1 MRSKII
7 DSSSAPTLVLVL
19 DPGDEAV
26 ASISSVAREQNL
38 TAAQVTAIGAFE
50 RATVGWFD
58 RNAKQ
63 YRPIEVDQQ
72 CEVLSLVGDIAVGS
86 DGPTPHLHAVL
97 GMPDGTTRGGHLLRG
112 QVWPTLE
119 VIIRD
124 TPVELRKTDRPAL
137 GLALIDLGS

>member
-7 DSSSAPTLVLVL
+7 DSSPAPTYVLVL

-26 ASISSVAREQNL
+26 TSISSFARDQDL

-58 RNAKQ
+58 RRAKQ

-97 GMPDGTTRGGHLLRG
+97 GLPDGTTRGGQLLRG

-124 TPVELRKTDRPAL
+124 TPAELRKTDRPEL
-137 GLALIDLGS
+137 GLALIDL